1 MNVAGL
7 IASFATG
14 TYTVTRTTARSL
26 VRGKGTAGTSSSV
39 TITGSAWP
47 AKADDLMRLPEGR
60 RASEALNLM
69 TTTELYVGGQGSAY
83 DADTVSIRGESWE
96 VSAVDQWTDSLSGD
110 SAYKCLLTVVR

>member
-14 TYTVTRTTARSL
+14 SYTVTRTARGSV
-26 VRGKGTAGTSSSV
+26 VRGKAESGTQTTV

-47 AKADDLMRLPEGR
+47 AKAGDLMRLPEGR

-69 TTTELYVGGQGSAY
+69 TATELYVGGQGSAY
-83 DADTVSIRGESWE
+83 EADKVSVQGESWE
-96 VSAVDQWTDSLSGD
+96 VSDVDTWTDPLSGD
-110 SAYKCLLTVVR
+110 AGYKCLLTVIR